1 MKRINNKGVILLETL
16 LVSVFILS
24 IFIFVYRNSIP
35 MMGLYKKL
43 ETFDDID
50 SVYAANTIKN
60 LIVTELSDDTIED
73 LLKKTTKTYVDVSS
87 CETINSNDEKW
98 QGYCNTLKDWLDITE
113 NDIIYITTYDV
124 REFRDDIMEKDNI
137 NANFREYVKTVTN
150 QESFY
155 DPADNNRKING
166 RFRVFISRT
175 VPKTDD
181 TTITKYA
188 NIGIY
193 KTINRE

>member
-60 LIVTELSDDTIED
+60 LIVAELSDDKIENS
-73 LLKKTTKTYVDVSS
+73 LNGKTYVDVSS
-87 CETINSNDEKW
+87 CDTINFDEKW
-98 QGYCNTLKDWLDITE
+98 QGYCNTLKNLLDITE
-113 NDIIYITTYDV
+113 NDMIYITRYDV
-124 REFRDDIMEKDNI
+124 SNFRKDIMENNAI
-137 NANFREYVKTVTN
+137 NANFREYVKTVTD

-155 DPADNNRKING
+155 DPADTTRKING
-166 RFRVFISRT
+166 RFRIFISRT
-175 VPKTDD
+175 VPKTDG

-193 KTINRE
+193 QTINRE

>member
-60 LIVTELSDDTIED
+60 LIVTELSDDKIENSFNG
-73 LLKKTTKTYVDVSS
+73 KTYVDVSS
-87 CETINSNDEKW
+87 CDTINSDEKW
-98 QGYCNTLKDWLDITE
+98 QGYCNTLKNLLDITE
-113 NDIIYITTYDV
+113 NDMIYITRYDV
-124 REFRDDIMEKDNI
+124 SNFRNDIMENNAI
-137 NANFREYVKTVTN
+137 NANFREYVKTVTD

-155 DPADNNRKING
+155 DPANTTRKING
-166 RFRVFISRT
+166 RFRIFISRT
-175 VPKTDD
+175 VPKTDG

-193 KTINRE
+193 QTINRE